1 MAQVKKLTGG
11 GPVDD
16 EKKAVV
22 TPENQSDT
30 PPAETKPPMKYWMQ
44 DNVKIEY
51 TEAVKKKLAE
61 QAMNGNV
68 AAQSIL
74 ATLDADGY
82 NNNLVINRSKN
93 GVTYN
98 NLNINFQNDR
108 TRKQFEKGDKWRFR
122 NFTGTQERD
131 NIIQDFLDLKLDN
144 PVQASDE
151 TQTPDPI
158 VIGAQNR
165 RFSYDENGAYNVY
178 DKNNATYMKELEYLR
193 DYFKLGTE
201 KGREVADK
209 AYQLPESID
218 KDALWKIYTEQ
229 GIDLDAFIK
238 RIQQEDVPDN
248 DPIMV
253 FLDGLFDGKLAAG
266 SDEYRA
272 NEQQIKLTEAQTEAW
287 KPWATAGFNQNDFT
301 YDQTSGQYKIKNMF
315 SEFDPNKNYWFND
328 SFLRLHPNY
337 AHLHGKVYFGGK
349 WYDSSVLTNSAHEV
363 YKELNSPK
371 YNYYN
376 KNRQG
381 DYTGANNI
389 METYWGDQ
397 FRSAYDPSYLGD
409 LYNNDFLH
417 LVETNYRTDD
427 SAYNG
432 EKIPEGYQVIRIKD
446 SRDKDEQGL
455 GRKDKYTIVD
465 VYGNYVGQI
474 GNSSASRVE
483 HGIPIYDADKFT
495 GLYDEST
502 PLSHQQLSRYQRITD
517 DENNYFYNA
526 YRLPDI
532 TTPSGDKMSEAW
544 KVRNNDGSWV
554 VHARFSTLIGGDEN
568 NMYMN
573 MPEQL
578 YNAFVQNK
586 QLWADLSDPMKSR
599 HLIKPITDMIKN
611 NKINKD
617 TEQLLTKYFGYERA
631 VMLCNYF
638 KNAKKQPV
646 PKHKTGGILKAQ
658 QGTVTH
664 AGFKDNAI
672 PDKSVQ
678 LAQKIQGYH
687 DPAIIRHNGEGITWD
702 DLNSR
707 DKWELRYI
715 GADLAGTLAGYIPVY
730 GDVASVGAGLVTN
743 TARAFHID
751 GPREGFWG
759 ALGNWLVSTGLDVFA
774 LVPGL
779 GDAANTSKA
788 LKDLAKL
795 CTNNPRM
802 IGFIATGFQSAGL
815 AAASDSFMKLVNGE
829 DLTTEDAMSLA
840 NGFISALGLGTRGAR
855 RFGDARLASA
865 LDAKRASS
873 ETVPH
878 AKTVNFAGQEAKKIE
893 LTDEDIKSITS
904 KTGKDNIDNEF
915 RRVLTT
921 GHGLTPEQA
930 AQLHYDDFNLIYQ
943 SRRFGSDKISARQPK
958 PAKSTVNY
966 FFSKDLRPDLN
977 ENAALLK
984 DVDIKSNGLWRPA
997 NRLVK
1002 RSEYVTLPAGYEI
1015 DHGTWGKES
1024 RIIQSKNQPS
1034 TGSNPNAQANSS
1046 TRPQTADSQATTPAR
1061 TTGNVDLDVKLKERY
1076 LGELG
1081 NYKKDASKED
1091 VEKHIKSFI
1100 DLVSNDSRFAKM
1112 MQTSAKKEFQD
1123 KFDQIMQQFKLD
1135 KSTFDHAKIG
1145 LNRKGGIIKA
1155 QSGAGVLSDKFFK
1168 KLKLDP
1174 ITGIE
1179 AGKFLTTNATNK
1191 QILGL
1196 EEQASD
1202 AMRLGKR
1209 DYMQNTDQR
1218 LILPHHDLLR
1228 PQVNAAR
1235 LNTRMQMQNYSDPRV
1250 GAAMFNA
1257 TEGHILQSQT
1267 DTNRNMSDTITNTIN
1282 QKIDRDQKIRMMNNE
1297 IGFQN
1302 NQIDAASAAAKINAR
1317 ISNKLRFSENFDK
1330 FTNYLQHRINQSQM
1344 AGAQADYNKM
1354 RLGLMKSEFAA
1365 KNPGADTSAYDAM
1378 MNWYDSD
1385 EYKNYIRHGISLKQG
1400 GKVTSTERMLKES
1413 SKATEKAIEKLN
1425 DDTMKLILKALS

>member
-1 MAQVKKLTGG
+1 MAQVKKLTDG
-11 GPVDD
+11 GPIDN
-16 EKKAVV
+16 EKKPE
-22 TPENQSDT
+22 TPSSEI
-30 PPAETKPPMKYWMQ
+30 KPPMKYWMQ

-108 TRKQFEKGDKWRFR
+108 TRKQFEQGDKWRFR

-144 PVQASDE
+144 PVQAGE
-151 TQTPDPI
+151 EIKNTDPI
-158 VIGAQNR
+158 VIGAKNR
-165 RFSYDENGAYNVY
+165 RFSYDETGAYNMY
-178 DKNNATYMKELEYLR
+178 DKNNAMYMKELENLR
-193 DYFKLGTE
+193 DYLKLGTE

-209 AYQLPESID
+209 TYQLPESID

-229 GIDLDAFIK
+229 GIDLDAFIE
-238 RIQQEDVPDN
+238 RIQREDVPDN
-248 DPIMV
+248 DPVMV
-253 FLDGLFDGKLAAG
+253 FLDGLFDGKLAEG
-266 SDEYRA
+266 SDEYKA
-272 NEQQIKLTEAQTEAW
+272 NEQQVKLSEAQAEAW
-287 KPWATAGFNQNDFT
+287 KPWASARFSQNDFV
-301 YDQTSGQYKIKNMF
+301 YDPTSGQYKMKNMF
-315 SEFDPNKNYWFND
+315 SDFDQNKNYWFND
-328 SFLRLHPNY
+328 SFLRLYPNY
-337 AHLHGKVYFGGK
+337 AHLHGKIYFGGK
-349 WYDSSVLTNSAHEV
+349 WYDSSALTNPAHEV

-397 FRSAYDPSYLGD
+397 FRSAYNPSYLGD

-417 LVETNYRTDD
+417 LVETNYRTDN
-427 SAYNG
+427 STYNG

-455 GRKDKYTIVD
+455 GRKAKYTIVD
-465 VYGNYVGQI
+465 SYGNYVDQI
-474 GNSSASRVE
+474 GNSLASRLE
-483 HGIPIYDADKFT
+483 HEIPIYDADKFT

-502 PLSHQQLSRYQRITD
+502 PISHQQLTRYQRITN

-532 TTPSGDKMSEAW
+532 TTPSGDKISEAW
-544 KVRNNDGSWV
+544 KVRNEDGSWV
-554 VHARFSTLIGGDEN
+554 VHAKFSTLIGGDEN

-599 HLIKPITDMIKN
+599 NLIKPITDMIKN
-611 NKINKD
+611 KKISEDAK
-617 TEQLLTKYFGYERA
+617 QLLTKYFGYENALR
-631 VMLCNYF
+631 LRHYF
-638 KNAKKQPV
+638 RNAEKQLI
-646 PKHKTGGILKAQ
+646 PKYKIGGILKAQ
-658 QGTVTH
+658 QGAVTH
-664 AGFKDNAI
+664 AGFKDNSI

-678 LAQKIQGYH
+678 LAQKIQGYY
-687 DPAIIRHNGEGITWD
+687 DPAIIRHNGSWTNVWN
-702 DLNSR
+702 DLNPR
-707 DKWELRYI
+707 DRRELGYAV
-715 GADLAGTLAGYIPVY
+715 ADLALTPTGYIPVV
-730 GDVASVGAGLVTN
+730 GDALSIGSGLLIN
-743 TARAFHID
+743 TARAFDID

-759 ALGNWLVSTGLDVFA
+759 ALGNWLMSTGLDVFS
-774 LVPGL
+774 LVPGV
-779 GDAANTSKA
+779 GDTANTTNA
-788 LKDLAKL
+788 LKRLAKI
-795 CTNNPRM
+795 CTDNPR
-802 IGFIATGFQSAGL
+802 IVGAIATGFQSAGL
-815 AAASDSFMKLVNGE
+815 VAANDSFKKLVNGE

-840 NGFISALGLGTRGAR
+840 NGLISAMGLTTRGLKR
-855 RFGDARLASA
+855 VGDARLASK
-865 LDAKRASS
+865 LDARRVNS
-873 ETVPH
+873 ETIPH
-878 AKTVNFAGQEAKKIE
+878 EKTVQFAGQESRTIK
-893 LTDEDIKSITS
+893 LDDDDIRAITS
-904 KTGKDNIDNEF
+904 KTGKDNIEAEF

-921 GHGLTPEQA
+921 RHGLTPEQA
-930 AQLHYDDFNLIYQ
+930 AQLHYDDFNLMYQ
-943 SRRFGSDKISARQPK
+943 ARRLGADKITAQQPT
-958 PAKSTVNY
+958 PAKSTREY
-966 FFSKDLRPDLN
+966 IFSKDLRPDLN

-984 DVDIKSNGLWRPA
+984 DINIESNGLWRPA

-1002 RSEYVTLPAGYEI
+1002 RSEYVTLPAGYET
-1015 DHGTWGKES
+1015 DHGNWWKES
-1024 RIIQSKNQPS
+1024 RIIRSKNQPS
-1034 TGSNPNAQANSS
+1034 T
-1046 TRPQTADSQATTPAR
+1046 
-1061 TTGNVDLDVKLKERY
+1061 E
-1076 LGELG
+1076 
-1081 NYKKDASKED
+1081 
-1091 VEKHIKSFI
+1091 
-1100 DLVSNDSRFAKM
+1100 
-1112 MQTSAKKEFQD
+1112 
-1123 KFDQIMQQFKLD
+1123 
-1135 KSTFDHAKIG
+1135 

-1155 QSGAGVLSDKFFK
+1155 GDGAGSLSDKFFT

-1179 AGKFLTTNATNK
+1179 TGKFLTTNATNK

-1196 EEQASD
+1196 EEKAAD

-1209 DYMQNTDQR
+1209 DYIQNTDQR

-1228 PQVNAAR
+1228 PQVNEVR
-1235 LNTRMQMQNYSDPRV
+1235 LNTRMQMQNYADPRV
-1250 GAAMFNA
+1250 GASMFNA
-1257 TEGHILQSQT
+1257 TEGRILQSQL
-1267 DTNRNMSDTITNTIN
+1267 DTNRDVSDAITNTIN
-1282 QKIDRDQKIRMMNNE
+1282 QKINRDQKVRMMNNE

-1302 NQIDAASAAAKINAR
+1302 NQIDAASATAKINAR
-1317 ISNKLRFSENFDK
+1317 ISNNLRFSENFDK
-1330 FTNYLQHRINQSQM
+1330 YTNYLQHRINQSQM

-1354 RLGLMKSEFAA
+1354 RLGLLKSEFAA
-1365 KNPGADTSAYDAM
+1365 KNPGADTSAYDTM
-1378 MNWYDSD
+1378 MNWYGSD